1 MQADAVEQERAQC
14 LQHGVDMRMLVLQ
27 RQQLDAA
34 RLLRLQADVQLVQ
47 NRAVFVIED
56 AQHQLVVVLLQA

>member
-14 LQHGVDMRMLVLQ
+14 LQHGVDMRMPVLQ

-47 NRAVFVIED
+47 HRAVFVIED